1 MEDEYLAQ
9 NLENLFSETVR
20 EDINLRFSS
29 FSYLV
34 IEEISE
40 RYRLVSFAEYYA
52 SVNFWQ
58 YVILISI
65 ETD

>member
-52 SVNFWQ
+52 SVNF
-58 YVILISI
+58 
-65 ETD
+65 